1 MESKKYNE
9 LVNIQKRSRLQ
20 VQRTNQWLLVVKK
33 GKGQKRGG
41 EGKIG
46 VRYIIRLQGYIA
58 QQEEYSQY
66 FVISINGV

>member
-1 MESKKYNE
+1 M
-9 LVNIQKRSRLQ
+9 
-20 VQRTNQWLLVVKK
+20 VKK
-33 GKGQKRGG
+33 GKGQKRDG

-46 VRYIIRLQGYIA
+46 VKYIARLQGYIA